1 MLCDIVQG
9 SSKPSRIL
17 SNMKPG
23 QTPIRTDALQRGDAS
38 GSRRFRSVR
47 FLRDRRAGAAVEFA
61 LVLLPFLMVLMT
73 MINSALVLLA
83 GQVLQTAATN
93 AARLVMTGQAQTAND
108 TVAQFKN
115 GICASLTVMFNCASN
130 LYVDVESFSS
140 FSTISLASV
149 TNANGTINTSAL
161 GYSPGNPGDIVVVR
175 LIYQWPIIASGLTA
189 GLASS
194 ANSTNTLVATV
205 AFRNE
210 PYTPPT

>member
-1 MLCDIVQG
+1 LWHRPGLIAAFPDLVA
-9 SSKPSRIL
+9 
-17 SNMKPG
+17 MKLG
-23 QTPIRTDALQRGDAS
+23 QTRTSTDALLHGAAPKRG
-38 GSRRFRSVR
+38 RFRPVG
-47 FLRDRRAGAAVEFA
+47 FLRDRRAAAAVDFA

-93 AARLVMTGQAQTAND
+93 AARLVLTGQAQNAND
-108 TVAQFKN
+108 TAAQFKS
-115 GICASLTVMFNCASN
+115 GICASLTVMFNCANN

-140 FSTISLASV
+140 FSTISLPSA
-149 TNANGTINTSAL
+149 TNANGTVNSGAF

-175 LIYQWPIIASGLTA
+175 LIYQWPIIASALTV

-210 PYTPPT
+210 PYAPST